1 MESFVTNSTT
11 MNRKTSSTII
21 AFLLALLLLSS
32 STLAKTLTVVEWN
45 LEWFPGR
52 SPTPTEEAKQKHME
66 AAQKVLKQ
74 LNPDIF
80 MAEEIGDWDSFVKLV
95 SVVPKLQAHAVSAFK
110 YGNTVARQQEAIAST
125 LPPNST
131 WSEPWKKTEANPPRG
146 MAFAALSL
154 PDGKLLFVYCV
165 HLKANGGD
173 AAPNLAK
180 REDSAKQIVVHV
192 ADMEKIYKSY
202 KVLGT
207 IIGGD
212 FNTNLENA
220 EWKNEKTIP
229 TLEESGFYNTWTSV
243 KLEQRLT
250 WKGSDRF
257 AATTFDFLFTKG
269 LGKLTASLW
278 KTTEDASDHEP
289 VVLKIEVPDQPA
301 P

>member
-1 MESFVTNSTT
+1 
-11 MNRKTSSTII
+11 MNRKIFTLILVVFAVSLLI
-21 AFLLALLLLSS
+21 ADPL
-32 STLAKTLTVVEWN
+32 LAKTLTVAEWN

-52 SPTPTEEAKQKHME
+52 SPNSTPEAQQKHME

-74 LNPDIF
+74 INPDIF

-95 SVVPKLQAHAVSAFK
+95 SVVPKLNVQTVSAFK
-110 YGNTVARQQEAIAST
+110 YGTSIARQQEAIAST
-125 LPPNST
+125 LPANST
-131 WSEPWKKTEANPPRG
+131 WSEPWKKAEANPPRG
-146 MAFAALSL
+146 MAFAALTL
-154 PDGKLLFVYCV
+154 PNGKLLFVYCV

-173 AAPNLAK
+173 APPNLAK
-180 REDSAKQIVVHV
+180 REDSAKQIVAHV
-192 ADMEKIYKSY
+192 ADMEKIYKAY

-229 TLEESGFYNTWTSV
+229 TLEEAGFYNTWTGV
-243 KLEQRLT
+243 KPEQRLT

-269 LGKLTASLW
+269 LGKRTASMW
-278 KTTEDASDHEP
+278 KTT
-289 VVLKIEVPDQPA
+289 
-301 P
+301 